1 MKKLDIRLLRMIRH
15 SKGQFISVTVIVA
28 VALCIYVLFSVTNI
42 NIKNAVAHYYKTT
55 NINDLVIKVMKVP
68 QGAVDELADIP
79 GISQVQG
86 RVSVDVPLRVEDKD
100 EKVTIRI
107 VSIPGNGGMI
117 NRLYPENVNRS
128 TLGDDN
134 VILLEQFA
142 KARGVSPGDVITPNI
157 NGRTY
162 ELRVSGI
169 ASSSEYIYLMENEQ
183 SLLPANEKFGVGYV
197 SEAFAQSTLGY
208 KGSYNEILVKI
219 DDQKKIDDIIDQLE
233 NKLDKYGVKSITKLE
248 DQLSNNVLTQKV
260 DGIEMM
266 SSVLPVMF
274 LSVAAI
280 IISIMI
286 SRIVNNDR
294 MAIGVLKALGYGN
307 IGVLSHYIK
316 YALAIGL
323 TGAITGITGGL
334 LLSRPMSQLFVSYF
348 NIPLSGIVVQY
359 RFIAAALI
367 LTGLFCI
374 ASGLFGARGILK
386 IMPADSMR
394 PEAPKTGKRILLE
407 RIPLF
412 WKHLPFSWKM
422 VTRNIMRNKR
432 RFSFLILGLA
442 LAYGINVVP
451 LYMINAMVSMFE
463 VQYGEFQKMDYT
475 IDFTKP
481 MNERS
486 MTEVGHLINAERIEP
501 RLEYPFELVNG
512 WRKKTVGIIG
522 VPHNTA
528 FHKFVDTSG
537 NVIELPE
544 KGIFITE
551 AISRA
556 LKVKKGDKLLIKSS
570 IPGREDTLLNIE
582 GIVQQYFGAN
592 AYMNINEMEAL
603 LLDRQMITGLSVKSG
618 DDIKDKLKDVKN
630 IASVK
635 SISDMKEAFV
645 DYMDTMTLSISFYIL
660 FGGILGFALIYNA
673 TIIGISERTNEFA
686 ALRIMG
692 FDKRDIYG
700 MISRENSFM
709 VIIAILVG
717 IPMGASMIS
726 GMAETFSSDMITFP
740 VIYSP
745 WIFLQAAAASVAF
758 VVIAQLATLKKVY
771 NLNFIDALKSRIS

>member
-1 MKKLDIRLLRMIRH
+1 
-15 SKGQFISVTVIVA
+15 
-28 VALCIYVLFSVTNI
+28 VLFSVTNI
-42 NIKNAVAHYYKTT
+42 NIKNAVAQYYKTT

-68 QGAVDELADIP
+68 QGAVEELADIP

-117 NRLYPENVNRS
+117 NRLYPEKVNRS

-142 KARGVSPGDVITPNI
+142 KARGVSPVDVITPNI

-162 ELRVSGI
+162 DLRVSGI

-294 MAIGVLKALGYGN
+294 IAIGVLKALGYGN
-307 IGVLSHYIK
+307 IGVLSHYTK

-359 RFIAAALI
+359 SFIATALI
-367 LTGLFCI
+367 LTGMFCI

-407 RIPLF
+407 RLPLF

-501 RLEYPFELVNG
+501 RLEYPFELING

-522 VPHNTA
+522 IPHNTA
-528 FHKFVDTSG
+528 FHKFVDTKG
-537 NVIELPE
+537 NVIELPT

-551 AISRA
+551 AISRS
-556 LKVKKGDKLLIKSS
+556 LKVNEGDKLLIKSS
-570 IPGREDTLLNIE
+570 IPGREDTILNIE

-592 AYMNINEMEAL
+592 AYMDINEMEAL
-603 LLDRQMITGLSVKSG
+603 LLDRQMITGLSVKSK

-630 IASVK
+630 IASVR
-635 SISDMKEAFV
+635 SIGDMKEAFV

-726 GMAETFSSDMITFP
+726 GMAQTFSSDMITFP
-740 VIYSP
+740 VMYSP

-771 NLNFIDALKSRIS
+771 SLNFIDALKSRIS